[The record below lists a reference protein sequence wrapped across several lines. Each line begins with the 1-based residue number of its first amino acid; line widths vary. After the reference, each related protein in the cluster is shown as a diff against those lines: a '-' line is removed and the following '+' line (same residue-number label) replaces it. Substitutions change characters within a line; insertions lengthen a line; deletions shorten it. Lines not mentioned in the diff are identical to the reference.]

1 VENYKTIA
9 NRTFMDLGSYESG
22 RIGLLD
28 QVVTYEVKRPFDV
41 YVGPVG
47 PQVDGSTYLPG
58 GGTQITF
65 VDTDVWSNAVPNK
78 YNGYTSNPY
87 LEIAKITPVKS
98 SV

>member
-1 VENYKTIA
+1 MKY
-9 NRTFMDLGSYESG
+9 G
-22 RIGLLD
+22 REMLAIKEGWKPTLD

-47 PQVDGSTYLPG
+47 SQVDGSTYLPS

-65 VDTDVWSNAVPNK
+65 VDADVWSNAVPNK